1 MQSTDVVSPLAIGS
15 PIALNGDKNIP
26 PQNASGT
33 DTSSINLGFL
43 PITSEPLDDGGV
55 APERIDF
62 NGMFYLSTDQR
73 VFLQNGGVIT
83 YDATVASAIGGY
95 PASAILSYI
104 DGSGNYGL
112 VESLI
117 DNNQYN
123 FVSTPSYI
131 NGTYWKWVY
140 FNNFNLLED
149 KISPIGAPK
158 LTLSS
163 TLPANTIWLEGATVS
178 RSTYSNLFQV
188 YGTTY
193 GAGDGSTTF
202 TLPDFRNRAIWG
214 ANTFGYLSAGLPN
227 VTGKNDG
234 YSINGRIETG
244 NSGAISLARGYRNN
258 YDSDGAGATY
268 GSRIIFN
275 ASKSNAIYGAST
287 TVQPP
292 AIKVRVYTRY
302 Q

>member
-83 YDATVASAIGGY
+83 YDATVASTIGGY
-95 PASAILSYI
+95 PAGAILGYI

-131 NGTYWKWVY
+131 NGTYWKWAY

-178 RSTYSNLFQV
+178 RTTYSKLYAI

-202 TLPDFRNRAIWG
+202 KLPDFRNRAIWG
-214 ANTFGYLSAGLPN
+214 ANTFGYLAAGLPN
-227 VTGKNDG
+227 VSGWFEVPQYRDYDKADGTVFQSSELSTNGKVEPENN
-234 YSINGRIETG
+234 YVFTRRKVSLSLNRG
-244 NSGAISLARGYRNN
+244 NS
-258 YDSDGAGATY
+258 
-268 GSRIIFN
+268 
-275 ASKSNAIYGAST
+275 IYGAST

>member
-73 VFLQNGGVIT
+73 VFLQNGGLIT
-83 YDATVASAIGGY
+83 YDSSVATAIGGY
-95 PASAILSYI
+95 PQGAVLAYV
-104 DGSGNYGL
+104 DGSGNISW
-112 VESLI
+112 VRSMI

-131 NGTYWKWVY
+131 NGTYWKLLY
-140 FNNFNLLED
+140 FNNFSLLED
-149 KISPIGAPK
+149 QISPIGMPK
-158 LTLSS
+158 FTLNFN
-163 TLPANTIWLEGATVS
+163 TLPTNCIWLEGSTVS
-178 RSTYSNLFQV
+178 RTTYAKLFAI
-188 YGTTY
+188 YSTTY
-193 GAGDGSTTF
+193 GVGDGSTTF
-202 TLPDFRNRAIWG
+202 KLPDFRNRAIW
-214 ANTFGYLSAGLPN
+214 AASSAGYLSAGLPN
-227 VTGKNDG
+227 ITGSVRYRTLAALSSASG
-234 YSINGRIETG
+234 ALG
-244 NSGAISLARGYRNN
+244 NSDVPTGSTGYG
-258 YDSDGAGATY
+258 DSMRSNTNI
-268 GSRIIFN
+268 RVQIN
-275 ASKSNAIYGAST
+275 ASLSSSIYGASS

>member
-95 PASAILSYI
+95 PAGAILSYI

-131 NGTYWKWVY
+131 NGTYWKWAY

-178 RSTYSNLFQV
+178 RSTYSNLFKV

-202 TLPDFRNRAIWG
+202 QLPDFRNRAIWG
-214 ANTFGYLSAGLPN
+214 ANSFGYLAAGLPN
-227 VTGKNDG
+227 ITGTANFTDMRTNRN
-234 YSINGRIETG
+234 YTG
-244 NSGAISLARGYRNN
+244 AF
-258 YDSDGAGATY
+258 YDTGFG
-268 GSRIIFN
+268 GSQEGGGKSSNLPNLGFD
-275 ASKSNAIYGAST
+275 ASRSSSIYGKSS